1 MDKDKRVSFGNG
13 IGGNESL
20 GKDKRVS
27 FDIATCRS
35 FRPYGRHVDMNVVNG
50 KSDASSGG
58 SSPAVSDHHN
68 SSLQGGSSSMNFPQE
83 GRNAFSA
90 ANGPKKSDV
99 RSWDSM
105 GMVSNEV
112 KVKTKANDTVNM
124 TSSTNM
130 QDRESMCSEELKPG
144 ALIRDVAPFST
155 RNPTDPVL

>member
-20 GKDKRVS
+20 GKDKKVS

-68 SSLQGGSSSMNFPQE
+68 SSLQG
-83 GRNAFSA
+83 
-90 ANGPKKSDV
+90 
-99 RSWDSM
+99 
-105 GMVSNEV
+105 
-112 KVKTKANDTVNM
+112 
-124 TSSTNM
+124 
-130 QDRESMCSEELKPG
+130 

-155 RNPTDPVL
+155 RNPTDPVLLTRKMSPQNVYVVQEDVTKMLASHIMVDAQNDVDGCLADNTVFKRVSSIHFELQNNI